1 MKAKSP
7 LDKLKWYCITI
18 LEKKQYEILGDALFF
33 SLKNL
38 PATMKLLIIG
48 RLYAAYQ
55 KQRKYPSSKQAGTV
69 IEEDIIVVQY
79 RVLIDSLIE
88 DDIHPMFLKNKK
100 RPEWPINSI

>member
-18 LEKKQYEILGDALFF
+18 LEKKQYEILEDVLFF

-38 PATMKLLIIG
+38 PATMRLLIIG
-48 RLYAAYQ
+48 RSYAAYQ
-55 KQRKYPSSKQAGTV
+55 KQRKYPSSKQVGTV
-69 IEEDIIVVQY
+69 IEEDVIVAQY
-79 RVLIDSLIE
+79 RALIDSLIE

-100 RPEWPINSI
+100 RPKCPINSI